1 MENSLRRRMTALTF
15 ALGVPSLIV
24 LGGATSTTQSLSE
37 MLKNADS
44 TVQSPDPHTYLAI
57 NK

>member
-1 MENSLRRRMTALTF
+1 MENSLRRRVTALTF

-24 LGGATSTTQSLSE
+24 LGGATGTTQSLSE
-37 MLKNADS
+37 MLNDANG